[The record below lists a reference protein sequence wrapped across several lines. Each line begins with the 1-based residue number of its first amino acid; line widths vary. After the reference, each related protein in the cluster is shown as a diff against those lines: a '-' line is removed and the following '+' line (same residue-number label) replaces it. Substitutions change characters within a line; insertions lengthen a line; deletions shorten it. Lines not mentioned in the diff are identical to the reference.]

1 VEEAQRWLP
10 DAAALADHVID
21 DALVADI
28 PSGKRSRA
36 TTAPR
41 ILVAD
46 DNADMRD
53 YVRRLLGGRWTV
65 DTVSDGREALA
76 RARAHPPDLVLSDVM
91 MPGLDGFGLLQAL
104 RSDPRTRDI
113 PIILLSARAGEE
125 ARVEGLE
132 AGADDYLV
140 KPFSARELAARVGGA
155 LELAR
160 VRREASVALRE
171 REQQFETLVGDT
183 PLGVFL
189 VDDELRIGLV
199 NAAARAAFGDIPDL
213 VGRDY
218 GEVVRVLWP
227 PAYADEMV
235 QRFRHTLETG
245 EAYHT
250 PERAEQRRDRGVVE
264 YYTWQIN
271 RIPLPDGRFG
281 VVCYFRDISL
291 EVQARTAIAA
301 SEERL
306 RQAAKMEAI
315 GRLAGGLAHDFNNQ
329 LHALGGFVGYA
340 ARDPNIG
347 DQSRQDLREVQK
359 AVERMANLTRQLLA
373 FSRQQVLRPEVLDLD
388 QAVGDGEELL
398 RRLIGS
404 QIEFRLDHGPGA
416 KWVRVD
422 RAQLQQILLNLCI
435 NARDAMPNGG
445 RLEVRTS
452 SGRLTPPAGTARH
465 PARPDEGGPYA
476 RLIVT
481 DTGTG
486 IPAED
491 LPHIFE
497 PFFTTK
503 EVGQGT
509 GLGLATVH
517 GIVAQSGGQIW
528 AESERGRG
536 TRFTVL
542 LPLTTPP
549 DGRTPS
555 DRPPSP
561 SRANSARIL
570 LVEDEDPVRAIIART
585 LRDQGYEVVE
595 ARHGREALARLAEEG
610 ESIALVLSDVV
621 MPVMGG
627 RELGE
632 RLTREHPELPVIWM
646 SGYPRDTAFAEGADA
661 LDHAFLQKPIPEEVL
676 IRVVGEE
683 LAGVRES
690 G

>member
-1 VEEAQRWLP
+1 MADG
-10 DAAALADHVID
+10 DA
-21 DALVADI
+21 
-28 PSGKRSRA
+28 
-36 TTAPR
+36 
-41 ILVAD
+41 
-46 DNADMRD
+46 
-53 YVRRLLGGRWTV
+53 
-65 DTVSDGREALA
+65 ALA
-76 RARAHPPDLVLSDVM
+76 RAQAQPPDLVLTDVM

-104 RSDPRTRDI
+104 RADPRH
-113 PIILLSARAGEE
+113 ARHSGHPALGARRRGGAGRG
-125 ARVEGLE
+125 ARGRRRRLP
-132 AGADDYLV
+132 V
-140 KPFSARELAARVGGA
+140 KPFSARELLARVGGA

-189 VDDELRIGLV
+189 VDDELRIRLV
-199 NAAARAAFGDIPDL
+199 NPAARAAFGDIPDL
-213 VGRDY
+213 VGRDF
-218 GEVVRVLWP
+218 GEVVRMLWP
-227 PAYADEMV
+227 PAYADEIV
-235 QRFRHTLETG
+235 QHFRHTLETG
-245 EAYHT
+245 ESYQT

-264 YYTWQIN
+264 YYTRQIN
-271 RIPLPDGRFG
+271 RIPLPDRRFG

-329 LHALGGFVGYA
+329 LHVLGGFAGYA

-404 QIEFRLDHGPGA
+404 QIEFRLEHGPGA

-452 SGRLTPPAGTARH
+452 SGRVTPPAGTARH
-465 PARPDEGGPYA
+465 PAGPDEGGPCA
-476 RLIVT
+476 RLMVS

-528 AESERGRG
+528 AESERGLG
-536 TRFTVL
+536 TRFIVVF
-542 LPLTTPP
+542 PLTTPP
-549 DGRTPS
+549 DGRAPS
-555 DRPPSP
+555 ERPPSP
-561 SRANSARIL
+561 ARSHSARIL
-570 LVEDEDPVRAIIART
+570 VVEDEDPVRAIIART

-595 ARHGREALARLAEEG
+595 ARHGREALARLEEEG
-610 ESIALVLSDVV
+610 RSIALVLSDVV
-621 MPVMGG
+621 MPIMGG

-683 LAGVRES
+683 LAGVSRES
-690 G
+690 P